1 MTRLL
6 KEPTLPAGF
15 EALEPYVEVWAR
27 DDFQS
32 RFEAR
37 FTSDMDAIREFYDQ
51 MQPRA
56 DDALRFLESLPLEA
70 LPPEAERLFKLLMA
84 LAHVAVSV
92 ERHGQPG
99 PKGVGWPT
107 TLRVTQGS
115 FPP

>member
-1 MTRLL
+1 MIVGSD
-6 KEPTLPAGF
+6 ESPLPAGF
-15 EALEPYVEVWAR
+15 DELESYVADWAR

-32 RFEAR
+32 RFETR
-37 FTSDMDAIREFYDQ
+37 FTRDMAAIRDFYDH

-56 DDALRFLESLPLEA
+56 DDALTYLEGVPLDA
-70 LPPEAERLFKLLMA
+70 MPPEAERLFKLLMA

-99 PKGVGWPT
+99 PKNVAWPT

-115 FPP
+115 YPP